1 MSLVVLLC
9 QHLYELR
16 LHYNNAG
23 GVSDKDEQMSIIA
36 DPAYKSPFE
45 LLVRQTEGVRVGPRA
60 PLDLVVSFTPERL
73 SKAEGVCSVIIRRE
87 DGGSWHYT
95 PSRLTEGL
103 VVSAWCRLETT
114 QYFSTSNEFTVN
126 ICCAAGR
133 KYCDRLVEAFARSAG
148 SIRFTVI
155 RNC

>member
-9 QHLYELR
+9 QHKYELR
-16 LHYNNAG
+16 LHYDYAG
-23 GVSDKDEQMSIIA
+23 GCGVPDKDEQMSIIA

-95 PSRLTEGL
+95 PSHLTEGL
-103 VVSAWCRLETT
+103 VASAWCRLETT
-114 QYFSTSNEFTVN
+114 RSTFQQ
-126 ICCAAGR
+126 R
-133 KYCDRLVEAFARSAG
+133 
-148 SIRFTVI
+148 
-155 RNC
+155 